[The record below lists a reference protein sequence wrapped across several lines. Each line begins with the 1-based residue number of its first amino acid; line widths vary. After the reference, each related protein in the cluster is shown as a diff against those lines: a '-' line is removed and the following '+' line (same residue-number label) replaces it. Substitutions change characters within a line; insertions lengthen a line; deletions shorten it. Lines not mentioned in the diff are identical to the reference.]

1 MAKETIN
8 TICCSFCGKYQNDV
22 KKLIAGPSVFIC
34 NECVS
39 LCLDIVKEDSQ
50 KSPAINKEGEKT
62 TPQQIIKILDDYV
75 IGQDFAKKVLSVA
88 VYNHYKRIDA
98 SSDLNNQE
106 VELTKSNILLI
117 GPTGCGKTL
126 LAQTLARI
134 LDVPFTIADA
144 TSLTEA
150 GYVGDDVE
158 NIISRL
164 LQSAEYNIDK
174 AQRGIIYIDEI
185 DKITKKMEAG
195 GRTRDI
201 SGEGVQQGLLKII
214 EGTVASVPSQ
224 PGKRG
229 NQQEYVQIDTK
240 NILFICGG
248 SFAGLEK
255 IIAMRGKGSSIGFGA
270 DVREKNGEEKKNILS
285 EAEPEDV
292 IKFGL
297 IPELVGRLP
306 IIATLQDLTEE
317 DLVKILSEPKN
328 SLAKQYQKLFSLDK
342 VDLHFDVDSL
352 KEIAKKAIVRKTGA
366 RGLRAIMETILMET
380 MFDIPAQKNVK
391 NVKICKDVVTGSKKP
406 EINYLSKEELL
417 KAAEEIKNE
426 KEKEEKEKAK
436 KEKEEKEKEKEEKEK
451 LTTSIK

>member
-1 MAKETIN
+1 MTKDTIN

-39 LCLDIVKEDSQ
+39 LCLDIVKEDSK
-50 KSPAINKEGEKT
+50 KSPSINKEGGKI
-62 TPQQIIKILDDYV
+62 TPQQIVKILDDYI
-75 IGQDFAKKVLSVA
+75 IGQDLAKKILSVA

-98 SSDLNNQE
+98 GQDLTNQD
-106 VELTKSNILLI
+106 VELAKSNILLV

-126 LAQTLARI
+126 LAQTLAKI
-134 LDVPFTIADA
+134 IDVPFTIADA

-164 LQSAEYNIDK
+164 LQAAEYNIDK
-174 AQRGIIYIDEI
+174 AQRGIVYIDEI
-185 DKITKKMEAG
+185 DKITKKGEAG

-214 EGTVASVPSQ
+214 EGTVASIPSQ
-224 PGKRG
+224 PGKKG

-248 SFAGLEK
+248 SFSGLEK
-255 IIAMRGKGSSIGFGA
+255 IIARRGKGTSIGFGA
-270 DVREKNGEEKKNILS
+270 DVREKNDSEQKNIFS
-285 EAEPEDV
+285 KVEPEDV
-292 IKFGL
+292 IKFGI
-297 IPELVGRLP
+297 IPELIGRIP
-306 IIATLQDLTEE
+306 IIAPLQDLTED
-317 DLVKILSEPKN
+317 DLVQILSEPKN
-328 SLAKQYQKLFSLDK
+328 SLVKQYKKLFSLDK
-342 VDLHFDVDSL
+342 VELKFEVDAL

-380 MFDIPAQKNVK
+380 MFNIPAHKNVK
-391 NVKICKDVVTGSKKP
+391 SVEVSKEVITDSKEP
-406 EINYLSKEELL
+406 VINFLSKAELL
-417 KAAEEIKNE
+417 KAAEEIKEE
-426 KEKEEKEKAK
+426 KAETVKIEAKKAKEKAK
-436 KEKEEKEKEKEEKEK
+436 TQTED
-451 LTTSIK
+451 